1 MQQSVV
7 LKYQRHVKFGKRKTF
22 FQEKRIA
29 IVKKKE
35 KKNANVSTNL
45 TTESVHS
52 LNSSFG
58 VFQTFSIFEQYKK
71 DLSVI
76 LKLGSNV

>member
-7 LKYQRHVKFGKRKTF
+7 LKYQRHAKFGKRKTF

-29 IVKKKE
+29 IVKK

-58 VFQTFSIFEQYKK
+58 VFQTCSIFEQYKK